1 MKIVKIIG
9 GLVAVL
15 VLVVVGAAVFLWS
28 NLDSIVEQVMEEQG
42 TKVTQ
47 TKVDVDGVKLEL
59 TSGKGSIKGIGID
72 APAGFS
78 RPQIF
83 TLDKI
88 SVAVDPKTV
97 TKDVVVI
104 DKIHVEAPQI
114 FYEIDKNGLANLDV
128 LSKNINDFASKF
140 KKAGGGE
147 SSASEPSKPG
157 KEVKLIIRKLIIDKT
172 EVDARIAALGNKDI
186 SANLPRIELNNLG
199 QSQGGASPAEIAQ
212 QVSSVLI
219 KKVSKAI
226 ADKGMQQYLGKN
238 VEEVKAELKT
248 KAESQVKE
256 KLDEQLGDK
265 LGGSGLE
272 GLFSK

>member
-15 VLVVVGAAVFLWS
+15 VLVIVAAIVFLWS
-28 NLDSIVEQVMEEQG
+28 NLDSIIEQVMEEQG

-59 TSGKGSIKGIGID
+59 TSGKGSIKGIAID

-97 TKDVVVI
+97 TRDVVVI
-104 DKIHVEAPQI
+104 DKIHIEAPQI

-128 LSKNINDFASKF
+128 LSKNINEFSSKF
-140 KKAGGGE
+140 KKAGGSSGSTSSTSE
-147 SSASEPSKPG
+147 SD

-172 EVDARIAALGNKDI
+172 EVDARIAALDNKDI

-199 QSQGGASPAEIAQ
+199 QSQGGASPAEIAE
-212 QVSSVLI
+212 QVTSILV
-219 KKVSKAI
+219 KKVTKAI
-226 ADKGMQQYLGKN
+226 ADKGIQQYLGKN
-238 VEEVKAELKT
+238 VEEVEAELKA
-248 KAESQVKE
+248 KAESQVKD
-256 KLDEQLGDK
+256 KLGDK
-265 LGGSGLE
+265 LDGSGLK
-272 GLFSK
+272 GLFGK

>member
-15 VLVVVGAAVFLWS
+15 VIVVVAAAVFLWS

-42 TKVTQ
+42 SKVTQ

-97 TKDVVVI
+97 TKDVIVI
-104 DKIHVEAPQI
+104 DEIIIDAPQI
-114 FYEIDKNGLANLDV
+114 FYEINDKGVANVDV
-128 LSKNINDFASKF
+128 LKNNISKLSSGSSSKPAS
-140 KKAGGGE
+140 
-147 SSASEPSKPG
+147 SSGDPG
-157 KEVKLIIRKLIIDKT
+157 KEVKLIIRKLVIDKT
-172 EVDARIAALGNKDI
+172 EVDARIAALDNKDI
-186 SANLPRIELNNLG
+186 SANIPKIVLTDLG
-199 QSQGGASPAEIAQ
+199 KSKGGASPADIAQ
-212 QVSSVLI
+212 QVTSVLI
-219 KKVSKAI
+219 KKVTKAI
-226 ADKGMQQYLGKN
+226 ADKGMQQYLGKSA
-238 VEEVKAELKT
+238 EEAKAELKA
-248 KAESQVKE
+248 KAETQVKE
-256 KLDEQLGDK
+256 KLGDQLGDK